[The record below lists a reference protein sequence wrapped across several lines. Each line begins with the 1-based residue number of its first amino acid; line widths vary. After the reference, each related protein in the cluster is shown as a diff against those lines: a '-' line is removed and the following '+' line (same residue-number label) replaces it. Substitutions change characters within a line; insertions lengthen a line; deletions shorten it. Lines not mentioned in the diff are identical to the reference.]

1 MGGPDPVTPYE
12 QSFHDLGLESPTIE
26 DRRALR
32 RLVNTVAPD
41 LKTVE
46 RANLEAATQ
55 RQRCR
60 EDDARVDVLRDAIE
74 AVLALPRVP
83 GPIER
88 RLQAAMDATAYDGRT
103 APEIVRA
110 AGEVT

>member
-1 MGGPDPVTPYE
+1 MNPYE
-12 QSFHDLGLESPTIE
+12 QCFHDLGIESPTIE

-32 RLVNTVAPD
+32 RLVATVAPD
-41 LKTVE
+41 VRTVE
-46 RANLEAATQ
+46 RARLEASTQ
-55 RQRCR
+55 RRRCR

-83 GPIER
+83 GTIER

-103 APEIVRA
+103 VQEIVRA